1 MDRDGYT
8 MFDLHNKVV
17 KEHMGAKSDGLN
29 LTSDDVM
36 TDVHIANF
44 VAAIRTGE
52 ALHAP
57 IDVGAKSVLLCH
69 LGNIAQK
76 FGRKLSIDPTS
87 GRIVGRQRSDDALAA
102 EYAARGGCPW
112 SREPAAGRLD
122 GGPLRSSFF
131 LPRANL

>member
-8 MFDLHNKVV
+8 LFDLHNKVV
-17 KEHMGAKSDGLN
+17 KEHMGAKTDGLN
-29 LTSDDVM
+29 VTSDDVM
-36 TDVHIANF
+36 TDMHVANF

-76 FGRKLSIDPTS
+76 FGRKLTIDPSS
-87 GRIVGRQRSDDALAA
+87 GRIVGDNEAMTLWQR
-102 EYAARGGCPW
+102 EYAPGWVPVV
-112 SREPAAGRLD
+112 
-122 GGPLRSSFF
+122 
-131 LPRANL
+131 